1 MDKSVKCLRKI
12 LVLIN
17 PKSGLFSMFTNMR
30 QAFDRDWERT
40 GVELF
45 YQFSHS
51 KEDGIAKAKRAVENK
66 FDLVIVSG
74 GDGTVSTIS
83 RILVGTDTVLGVIPT
98 GSGNGF
104 ARHFGIPLTVAKAVK
119 ALSGGSVRPIDV
131 GLVNGEPFFVTCSMA
146 WDAAI
151 ARTFE
156 KSPVR
161 GILPYVFAGVQEFFE
176 YRPQDMTVELDDG
189 ESLDFR
195 QPVIFTVANL
205 TQYGGGA
212 IIAPRAKE
220 DDGKLEL
227 VVGEKKDFA
236 LILANLHRLFDGSIH
251 RIPRIVT
258 RSFQSMV
265 VRREK
270 ADPIQVDGEVVD
282 GPEVIEI
289 GVRPAALKVLVPSG
303 RTGND

>member
-1 MDKSVKCLRKI
+1 MNKGIDHLHKI

-30 QAFDRDWERT
+30 QTFDRYWERE
-40 GVELF
+40 GIELF

-51 KEDGIAKAKRAVENK
+51 KEDGIAKASRAVERG

-104 ARHFGIPLTVAKAVK
+104 ARHFGIPLTVTKAVR
-119 ALSGGSVRPIDV
+119 ALATGNVRAIDV
-131 GLVNGEPFFVTCSMA
+131 GLVNGDPFFVTCSMA

-161 GILPYVFAGVQEFFE
+161 GILPYIFAGVQEFFE
-176 YRPQDMTVELDDG
+176 YRPQNMSIELDDG
-189 ESLDFR
+189 ETLDFR
-195 QPVIFTVANL
+195 LPVIFTVANL

-212 IIAPRAKE
+212 IIAPHAKE
-220 DDGKLEL
+220 NDGLLEL

-236 LILANLHRLFDGSIH
+236 LILANLHRLFDGSVH

-258 RSFQSMV
+258 RNFKTMTI
-265 VRREK
+265 RREK
-270 ADPIQVDGEVVD
+270 PDPIQVDGEVVD
-282 GPEVIEI
+282 APEVIEI
-289 GVRPAALKVLVPSG
+289 GVRPLALKVLVPEK
-303 RTGND
+303 

>member
-1 MDKSVKCLRKI
+1 
-12 LVLIN
+12 
-17 PKSGLFSMFTNMR
+17 MFTNMR
-30 QAFDRDWERT
+30 QTFDRYWERE
-40 GVELF
+40 GIELF

-51 KEDGIAKAKRAVENK
+51 KEDGIAKASRAVERG

-104 ARHFGIPLTVAKAVK
+104 ARHFGIPLTVTKAVR
-119 ALSGGSVRPIDV
+119 ALATGNVRAIDV
-131 GLVNGEPFFVTCSMA
+131 GLVNGDPFFVTCSMA

-161 GILPYVFAGVQEFFE
+161 GILPYIFAGVQEFFE
-176 YRPQDMTVELDDG
+176 YRPQNMSIELDDG
-189 ESLDFR
+189 ETLDFR
-195 QPVIFTVANL
+195 LPVIFTVANL

-212 IIAPRAKE
+212 IIAPHAKE
-220 DDGKLEL
+220 NDGLLEL

-236 LILANLHRLFDGSIH
+236 LILANLHRLFDGSVH

-258 RSFQSMV
+258 RNFKTMTI
-265 VRREK
+265 RREK
-270 ADPIQVDGEVVD
+270 PDPIQVDGEVVD
-282 GPEVIEI
+282 APEVIEI
-289 GVRPAALKVLVPSG
+289 GVRPLALKVLVPEK
-303 RTGND
+303 